1 MVALIDTGVAFLAG
15 LVILPA
21 MYVALHQGIDI
32 FSADGQLL
40 HSDTLIFQVLP
51 ALFNTMGTAG
61 LVIAVI
67 FFVLMVVA
75 QRLISSISMLEVPWL
90 SYTIVPKNHVQVSVG
105 LLGSCCLQ

>member
-1 MVALIDTGVAFLAG
+1 MMIIYGSYLAKSENLPKTALMVALIDTGVAFLAG

-21 MYVALHQGIDI
+21 MYVALYQGIEI

-51 ALFNTMGTAG
+51 ALFETMGDAG
-61 LVIAVI
+61 LVIAAI

-75 QRLISSISMLEVPWL
+75 ALTSSISMLEVP
-90 SYTIVPKNHVQVSVG
+90 V
-105 LLGSCCLQ
+105 LL